1 MIINLNM
8 SINNIFSITHRLIFR
23 YFIHEHL
30 HLLNNSL
37 YIHINIVTL
46 EYLHIHVSPFIM
58 LAYLQFPCILYINTN
73 TWKFILPY
81 IHTYKLLSMATY
93 CIYIYLHICDIG
105 IIVRKFFKEI
115 NNLTHFDWNLQASSR
130 PLTYLK
136 HAVPIYCILNTSW
149 K

>member
-1 MIINLNM
+1 MY
-8 SINNIFSITHRLIFR
+8 RLIFR

-30 HLLNNSL
+30 HFLENSL
-37 YIHINIVTL
+37 YIHMDIVTL
-46 EYLHIHVSPFIM
+46 EYLYIHVSPSS
-58 LAYLQFPCILYINTN
+58 LC
-73 TWKFILPY
+73 
-81 IHTYKLLSMATY
+81 
-93 CIYIYLHICDIG
+93 LHIYSFHVFFALTQIHGNSYYLTFIHISSLAWLHTEYTFIYTYVCDVG

>member
-8 SINNIFSITHRLIFR
+8 SINHIFSITHRLIFR

-30 HLLNNSL
+30 HLLKNSL

-46 EYLHIHVSPFIM
+46 EYLHIHVSPSSLCLHIYSFHVFFALTQIHGNSY
-58 LAYLQFPCILYINTN
+58 YL
-73 TWKFILPY
+73 
-81 IHTYKLLSMATY
+81 HTYKLLSMATY

-105 IIVRKFFKEI
+105 IFVRKFFKEI